1 MASLRIVTLAG
12 LALAAGLSATA
23 RAPAADRPTA
33 NRPAAN
39 PADAAACFAQHPP
52 TVVSAYESDQVAGD
66 GSFTSVVGAQLFV
79 PAEKGL
85 TAEWL
90 NHRYRERLAQRQTSA
105 DCPLDLAGLTVT
117 VQSAG
122 PGFWVQLS
130 APDENTAKE
139 VLRRARLWVVSPG
152 DR

>member
-1 MASLRIVTLAG
+1 MAPLRIAFLSG
-12 LALAAGLSATA
+12 LALTAGLSAA
-23 RAPAADRPTA
+23 RISVAADAPAAHPSH
-33 NRPAAN
+33 AAG
-39 PADAAACFAQHPP
+39 CFAQHPP
-52 TVVSAYESDQVAGD
+52 TVVVPYESDQVAGD
-66 GSFTSVVGAQLFV
+66 GSYTSVVGAQLFV

-90 NHRYRERLAQRQTSA
+90 NYQYRERLAHRQSSG
-105 DCPLDLAGLTVT
+105 DCPLDLPGLNVS

-130 APDENTAKE
+130 ASDENTARE
-139 VLRRARLWVVSPG
+139 VLRRSRLWVPSRD

>member
-1 MASLRIVTLAG
+1 MASLRIVPLLG
-12 LALAAGLSATA
+12 LALAAALSAEGSG
-23 RAPAADRPTA
+23 AAA
-33 NRPAAN
+33 EPAAN
-39 PADAAACFAQHPP
+39 PAAAAACFAQHPP
-52 TVVSAYESDQVAGD
+52 TVVSPYELDQVAGD
-66 GSFTSVVGAQLFV
+66 GFYTSVAGAQLFV

-90 NHRYRERLAQRQTSA
+90 NYQYRDRMAHRQTSE
-105 DCPLDLAGLTVT
+105 DCPLDLTGLNVS

-139 VLRRARLWVVSPG
+139 VLRRSQLWVPSQSAP
-152 DR
+152 

>member
-1 MASLRIVTLAG
+1 MPSPAVSSPASDP
-12 LALAAGLSATA
+12 SA
-23 RAPAADRPTA
+23 AAD
-33 NRPAAN
+33 
-39 PADAAACFAQHPP
+39 CFAQHPP
-52 TVVSAYESDQVAGD
+52 VAVAPSELDPVAGD
-66 GSFTSVVGAQLFV
+66 GSYTSLVGAQLFV

-90 NHRYRERLAQRQTSA
+90 NSQYRERIAQRRTSD
-105 DCPLDLAGLTVT
+105 DCPLDLAGLNVS

-139 VLRRARLWVVSPG
+139 VRRRSRLWLPATG
-152 DR
+152 AR